1 MSSLPDQ
8 NPLANAGSLDDF
20 KPRAKVTPNS
30 TDLSTVRTEK
40 VVMRQVAQDRGFTI
54 DNLATV
60 VRAKRS
66 GAGKTSKSHTLR
78 LYVNDINRFQTW
90 CNENDYSQARG
101 FELILDKLLTGE

>member
-1 MSSLPDQ
+1 MSSLTDL
-8 NPLANAGSLDDF
+8 NPLANAGNLDDF
-20 KPRAKVTPNS
+20 KPRAKVIPSS
-30 TDLSTVRTEK
+30 TDLSAVRTEK

-78 LYVNDINRFQTW
+78 LYVSDINRFQTW

-101 FELILDKLLTGE
+101 FELLLDKLLTGE